1 MIDDFDKFKL
11 ELERGMPSP
20 SVELT
25 DADRAFLESESGIVS
40 DALLNSVHFKE
51 SHEKRSFV
59 KRL

>member
-40 DALLNSVHFKE
+40 AALLN
-51 SHEKRSFV
+51 
-59 KRL
+59 